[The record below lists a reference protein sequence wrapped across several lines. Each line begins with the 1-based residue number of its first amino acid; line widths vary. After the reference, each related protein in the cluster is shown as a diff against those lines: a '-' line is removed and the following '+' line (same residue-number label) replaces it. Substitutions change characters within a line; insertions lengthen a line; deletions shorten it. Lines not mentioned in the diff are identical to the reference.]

1 MGIRGLPSTYSGYET
16 FADALGSR
24 LVQRG
29 YEVLVYCRAPLY
41 EHKPPAYRGM
51 QLVYTPS
58 IESKALST
66 LSHTWACMAD
76 VVRRQTDVILV
87 CNVANGLHLVVP
99 WLLRRKTAINV
110 DGLEWKRPKWRG
122 LGQRYFR
129 FAARSACRMAD
140 AIVCDAEAMARVYRE
155 EFGAQP
161 VTIAYGADIA
171 QPSRPDVLRQWG
183 IEPQRYILVL
193 GRLIPDNN
201 ADLIVRAF
209 AGVRT
214 KMPLVIVGDANYR
227 SAFVDE
233 VRRLADQRV
242 RFVGHV
248 GEPDAV
254 RELFCNAYAY
264 VHGHEYGGTNPSLLS
279 ALGAGTCVLALNT
292 PFSREVLAGDY
303 GLYFNKDVQSLQHCL
318 QDVVDN
324 PQVRDAYA
332 RRAPQR
338 IAEAYTWERITD
350 QYEALFRRMAAGHNG
365 A

>member
-1 MGIRGLPSTYSGYET
+1 
-16 FADALGSR
+16 
-24 LVQRG
+24 
-29 YEVLVYCRAPLY
+29 
-41 EHKPPAYRGM
+41 
-51 QLVYTPS
+51 
-58 IESKALST
+58 
-66 LSHTWACMAD
+66 
-76 VVRRQTDVILV
+76 
-87 CNVANGLHLVVP
+87 
-99 WLLRRKTAINV
+99 
-110 DGLEWKRPKWRG
+110 
-122 LGQRYFR
+122 
-129 FAARSACRMAD
+129 
-140 AIVCDAEAMARVYRE
+140 
-155 EFGAQP
+155 
-161 VTIAYGADIA
+161 
-171 QPSRPDVLRQWG
+171 
-183 IEPQRYILVL
+183 
-193 GRLIPDNN
+193 
-201 ADLIVRAF
+201 
-209 AGVRT
+209 VRT
-214 KMPLVIVGDANYR
+214 TMPLVIVGDANYR